1 MKRTIPNIEAL
12 KLIEE
17 SIKAGDNVLL
27 TVRGSS
33 MRPRLVDGVD
43 IVTLQPF
50 INEDIKIGEV
60 ILFRYRGAFLLHRVV
75 DIQGDNVTDRK
86 IFTKGDALMQREEI
100 SYCDVI
106 AVASVPKIGV
116 IKLALRRGRFFLSR
130 LFFYF
135 SKLLVSHK

>member
-43 IVTLQPF
+43 IVTLKPF
-50 INEDIKIGEV
+50 INEDLKIGEV
-60 ILFRYRGAFLLHRVV
+60 ILFRYKGSFLLHRVV
-75 DIQGDNVTDRK
+75 DIQGDNMQDGK
-86 IFTKGDALMQREEI
+86 IITKGDALKQREEI
-100 SYCDVI
+100 RYSDVI
-106 AVASVPKIGV
+106 AVASVPKIGL
-116 IKLALRRGRFFLSR
+116 IKLALRRGRLYLSR
-130 LFFYF
+130 MFYYF
-135 SKLLVSHK
+135 